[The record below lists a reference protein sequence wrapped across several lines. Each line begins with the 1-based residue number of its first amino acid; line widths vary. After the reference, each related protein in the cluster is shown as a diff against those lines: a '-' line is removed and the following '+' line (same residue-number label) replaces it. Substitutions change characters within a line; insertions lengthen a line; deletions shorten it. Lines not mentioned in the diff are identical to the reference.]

1 MSVRWGFL
9 GAGFVASRAMGP
21 AVHAAQHATLH
32 AVASRDEARSATLEP
47 SVVHGSYEALLADDN
62 IDAVYISL
70 ANHQHLEWVTRALEA
85 GKHVLCEK
93 PLALNATEAR
103 AMADTAA
110 AHNKLLVEAVW
121 VRWHPRFRRMTEL
134 IASGTLGEVTDI
146 TSAFTSMSDMTENY
160 RLHPEMGGG
169 ALLDVGCYQVHAWSA
184 FAGPLTNVTIS
195 DVHREVGPTGIDVTS
210 RVRSVINTRVAT
222 HAVSSFAMPSSQVL
236 SVTGTETT
244 LKTGIGEAFTSWRE
258 ESTLLLGDVT
268 ESFAAVDAFVEMTE
282 QVSQYFAGQAPC
294 HVSLDESVR
303 VAEILDTIAAH
314 PAA

>member
-1 MSVRWGFL
+1 MPVRWGFL
-9 GAGFVASRAMGP
+9 GAGFVASRAMAP
-21 AVHAAQHATLH
+21 AVHAAQHAILH
-32 AVASRDEARSATLEP
+32 AVASRDESRSATLEP
-47 SVVHGSYEALLADDN
+47 AVVHASYEALLADDSV
-62 IDAVYISL
+62 DAVYISL
-70 ANHQHLEWVTRALEA
+70 ANHQHLEWVTRALQA

-93 PLALNATEAR
+93 PLALNASEAR
-103 AMADTAA
+103 AMVETATA
-110 AHNKLLVEAVW
+110 NNTLLVEAVW

-134 IASGTLGEVTDI
+134 VANGTVGEVTDI

-184 FAGPLTNVTIS
+184 LAGPLDNVTIS
-195 DVHREVGPTGIDVTS
+195 DVHREVGPTGIDITS
-210 RVRSVINTRVAT
+210 RVRSVLNSRVAT

-236 SVTGTETT
+236 TVTGTETT
-244 LKTGIGEAFTSWRE
+244 LRIGNGEAFTSWRE
-258 ESTLLLGDVT
+258 ESTLLVGNTT
-268 ESFAAVDAFVEMTE
+268 ESFTTVDAFVEMTD

-314 PAA
+314 PAT